1 MVKRRGQTGSAGHSI
16 GCSARID
23 AGHHWPHG
31 KRQDYA
37 YEGWPPYLRPASGES
52 ADRGCGYSEAYIKSL
67 REGIAYV
74 PQDGFLFSSTIREN
88 IAFYKRDT
96 EPAVVEEAARKHGS
110 TTTLWSFRISSRPA
124 LGARHYAVRRTAA
137 RPALHGE

>member
-37 YEGWPPYLRPASGES
+37 YEAAAAYLRPASGES

-96 EPAVVEEAARKHGS
+96 EPAVVEEAARKARVYDNIVEFPDKFETRLGERGI
-110 TTTLWSFRISSRPA
+110 TLS
-124 LGARHYAVRRTAA
+124 GGQRR
-137 RPALHGE
+137 